1 MTDGGGRTADGGW
14 LIADFDFSFSGFS
27 VSAFQSRRGGTRNSK
42 RETRN
47 AETSTR
53 MAVDLYA
60 CLALFST
67 YVANVSASTEI
78 IISDLVGK
86 LVPVVR
92 QGIPE
97 VRALYVFGSAADGR
111 LRGDSD
117 IDLAVLAAGRVESE
131 ILFSLAQACSL
142 LVGREVELVDLR
154 AVPVVFQAQI
164 VGRGRRLEVPCG
176 NHEADFFENQV
187 LSRYAAFVEERR
199 PVVSEIL
206 KRRSIHAA

>member
-1 MTDGGGRTADGGW
+1 
-14 LIADFDFSFSGFS
+14 
-27 VSAFQSRRGGTRNSK
+27 
-42 RETRN
+42 
-47 AETSTR
+47 
-53 MAVDLYA
+53 
-60 CLALFST
+60 
-67 YVANVSASTEI
+67 VSASTEN

-86 LVPVVR
+86 LVPLVR

-97 VRALYVFGSAADGR
+97 LRALYVFGSAADGR

-131 ILFSLAQACSL
+131 ILFSAAQACSL

-164 VGRGRRLEVPCG
+164 VGRGRRLEVPYG
-176 NHEADFFENQV
+176 DHEADFFENQV
-187 LSRYAAFVEERR
+187 LSRYTVFVEERR

-206 KRRSIHAA
+206 KRRRFRNLAVHNYRKLDLAIVQNLVEHRLGDFARFCAIAIGS